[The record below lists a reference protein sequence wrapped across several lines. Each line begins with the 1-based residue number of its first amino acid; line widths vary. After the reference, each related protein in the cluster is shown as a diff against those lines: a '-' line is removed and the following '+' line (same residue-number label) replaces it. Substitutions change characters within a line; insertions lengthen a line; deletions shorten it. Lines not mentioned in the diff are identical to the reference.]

1 MTNAT
6 LTARALAAIEPMGGM
21 VSSRPLVMWESRVLK
36 VLQNCGKGEAVM
48 QETLQAE
55 MTDTLGA
62 EKDDRTAARLGY
74 RSGHHTRT
82 LVTPVGKLE
91 C

>member
-1 MTNAT
+1 M
-6 LTARALAAIEPMGGM
+6 
-21 VSSRPLVMWESRVLK
+21 LK
-36 VLQNCGKGEAVM
+36 VLQNRGKGEAVM

-74 RSGHHTRT
+74 RSGHHTRM

>member
-1 MTNAT
+1 
-6 LTARALAAIEPMGGM
+6 MGGM

-36 VLQNCGKGEAVM
+36 VLQNRGKGEAVM

-74 RSGHHTRT
+74 RSGYHTRT
-82 LVTPVGKLE
+82 LITPVGKLE